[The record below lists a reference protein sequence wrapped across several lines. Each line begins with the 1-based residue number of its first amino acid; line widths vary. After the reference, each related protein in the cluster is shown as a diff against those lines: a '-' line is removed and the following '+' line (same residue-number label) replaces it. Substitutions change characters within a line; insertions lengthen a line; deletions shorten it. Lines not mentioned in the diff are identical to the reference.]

1 MRRLTLLLLLLAF
14 ALLVSSATQ
23 KSPTVDEQ
31 GHLFRGVAYVKTG
44 ATHFLWGHPL
54 LASALNALPLLSLS
68 ELRLP
73 TDEPAWAEGNWAVAG
88 DAFLWRLNPNPQ
100 RLIFLGRLATIWLTL
115 LLGALV
121 YRWGRQLHSPTAGLM
136 ALALLVLDPN
146 ILAHG
151 QLVTS
156 DLPLTFFMVL
166 AVYGYWRWGVEEGTR
181 RNSGELRGTQRA
193 VSREPV
199 AVGEKPPAANRQR
212 PAALTPHASALIIA
226 GMALGAAAATKF
238 NAALL
243 LPALGLLGLWLA
255 VRWRSLRPLM
265 ALLLMGLVAWVTVW
279 AAYRLALS
287 PLPGGAFWD
296 DLTWQFEYLSRPHGA
311 YLLGQT
317 DVWGWWY
324 YFPITFLVKTPL
336 PILIL
341 LGWAMVCMV
350 RELVGTRRN
359 SEELRGTQWAVSRE
373 PLAVSQKMPAA
384 NSQPPAARTPYS
396 SRLFLLLPPLTYFAI
411 SLISPLNIGYR
422 HLIPLLPFLAL
433 FIATTLSRSAFQL
446 VSISACQHFS
456 RSASQPVSQL
466 QLESRNSKLETQY
479 SALSTQSL
487 AFVLTLLLILSSL
500 FAWPDYIPYFNG
512 LVSWSGESWRI
523 LSDSNVDW
531 GQDLPALAEW
541 QRANGERLK
550 LSYFGVAHPSAYG
563 LEFDALPIWEPG
575 PEQMNP
581 AYQPFNPAAPAPGLY
596 AISVTHLH
604 GLVLGKDYFA
614 GFRGREPLARIGG
627 SIFIYRVEP
636 TGEPAS
642 VAFAG
647 LRPAE
652 LDPSLP
658 APWQTNDVV
667 IRWFDAR
674 TSFIWPAGNSWLAVA
689 AQTPDLAL
697 QPFWPSMPVAQ
708 VGEQAL
714 YQLAA
719 PFAAAWQ
726 GQPASLGGVM
736 TFLGYRRLETTT
748 PDEISLLTAWQVTE
762 ATGQPLKIFVHALDE
777 NSTIVGQWDGLDV
790 EPTTWQAGDI
800 IIQLH
805 RFSAAAASRLQVGM
819 YNGLTLERLAEPVL
833 LD

>member
-1 MRRLTLLLLLLAF
+1 MRRLAPLLLLLAF
-14 ALLVSSATQ
+14 FLLVSSAVQ

-54 LASALNALPLLSLS
+54 LASALNALPLLTVSD
-68 ELRLP
+68 LRLP
-73 TDEPAWAEGNWAVAG
+73 TDEPAWVEGNWAVAG

-121 YRWGRQLHSPTAGLM
+121 YRWGRQLHSPIAGLM

-156 DLPLTFFMVL
+156 DLPLTLFMVL
-166 AVYGYWRWGVEEGTR
+166 AVYGFWRWGVEEGTR

-193 VSREPV
+193 VSREPL
-199 AVGEKPPAANRQR
+199 AVGEKLPTASGQLPT
-212 PAALTPHASALIIA
+212 ALSPQHSALILA
-226 GMALGAAAATKF
+226 GVGLGAAAATKF

-243 LPALGLLGLWLA
+243 LPALGLLCLWLM
-255 VRWRSLRPLM
+255 VRWRSTRPLM
-265 ALLLMGLVAWVTVW
+265 ALLFMGIVAWATVW
-279 AAYRLALS
+279 AVYRFALS

-317 DVWGWWY
+317 DPWGWWY
-324 YFPITFLVKTPL
+324 YFPVAFLVKTPL
-336 PILIL
+336 PTLIL
-341 LGWAMVCMV
+341 LGWAGMRGVK
-350 RELVGTRRN
+350 ELVGTRRN
-359 SEELRGTQWAVSRE
+359 SGELRGTQWAVSRE
-373 PLAVSQKMPAA
+373 PLAISKKMPAV
-384 NSQPPAARTPYS
+384 SDQLLAALSPQS
-396 SRLFLLLPPLTYFAI
+396 STLFLLLPPLTYFAI
-411 SLISPLNIGYR
+411 SLVSPLNIGYR

-433 FIATTLSRSAFQL
+433 FIATTLSRSAFQP
-446 VSISACQHFS
+446 VSILAG
-456 RSASQPVSQL
+456 QPVSQSAA
-466 QLESRNSKLETQY
+466 QH
-479 SALSTQSL
+479 SALSTENSELETQSS
-487 AFVLTLLLILSSL
+487 VLSPQSSVLFLTTLLALSSL
-500 FAWPDYIPYFNG
+500 FTWPDYISYFNG

-541 QRANGERLK
+541 QQENGERLK

-563 LEFDALPIWEPG
+563 LVFDALPTWEPG

-581 AYQPFNPAAPAPGLY
+581 AYQPFNPADPAPGVY
-596 AISVTHLH
+596 AISVTNLH
-604 GLVLGKDYFA
+604 GLVLGQNSFA
-614 GFRGREPLARIGG
+614 WFRGRTPIARIGG

-636 TGEPAS
+636 TGEPAA

-652 LDPSLP
+652 LDPALH
-658 APWQTNDVV
+658 AQWQTNDVAV
-667 IRWFDAR
+667 RWFDAR
-674 TSFIWPAGNSWLAVA
+674 TSLIWPAGNGWLAMSG
-689 AQTPDLAL
+689 QTPDPAL
-697 QPFWPSMPVAQ
+697 QPFWPVEPTAQ
-708 VGEQAL
+708 VGEQLL
-714 YQLAA
+714 YRLES

-726 GQPASLGGVM
+726 GQPTSLGGVM
-736 TFLGYRRLETTT
+736 TFLGCHRLETAA
-748 PDEISLLTAWQVTE
+748 PDEINLLTAWRVEQ

-800 IIQLH
+800 VVQLH
-805 RFSAAAASRLQVGM
+805 RFSAAASSRLQVGM
-819 YNGLTLERLAEPVL
+819 YDGLTLERLAEPL
-833 LD
+833 PLE